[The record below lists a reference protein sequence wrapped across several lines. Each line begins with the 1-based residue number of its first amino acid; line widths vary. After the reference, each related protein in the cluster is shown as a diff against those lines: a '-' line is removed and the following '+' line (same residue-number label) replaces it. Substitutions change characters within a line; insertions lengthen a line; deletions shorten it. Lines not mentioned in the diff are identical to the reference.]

1 MQTIAKEYLFLF
13 NTLTDAEDTLRKLEA
28 QLIEAQRQAE
38 ELFLEVQ
45 IPVYRVRVKYS
56 GPA

>member
-38 ELFLEVQ
+38 ELLLEGTDPGIQ
-45 IPVYRVRVKYS
+45 SP
-56 GPA
+56 G

>member
-38 ELFLEVQ
+38 IWLEREGVG
-45 IPVYRVRVKYS
+45 R
-56 GPA
+56 